1 MILLA
6 LCNELLATEG
16 IAIVSFDM
24 PRFASEPAPD
34 FTVMTPNIEEES
46 AP

>member
-1 MILLA
+1 MILLT

>member
-1 MILLA
+1 MILLT

-16 IAIVSFDM
+16 ILIVSLDM
-24 PRFASEPAPD
+24 PGFASEPAPD
-34 FTVMTPNIEEES
+34 FTFMTPNIEEES